1 MIIRGYGKVNLGLD
15 VLRRLPNGYHEVK
28 MVMQS
33 ISLYDELTI
42 TKREDT
48 TVTLTSNREELLC
61 DESNLIMKAVRL
73 LQNKTGKQFGVDIH
87 LDKHI
92 PMAAGM
98 AGGSADAAATLVG
111 INSLME
117 LDIPISEL
125 KKIAVKIGA
134 DVPFCIEG
142 GTQLSEGIGEKLT
155 ALPAFQAPFL
165 LIAKPNIDVST
176 KFVYENLHADTLTEH
191 PNIDFMVECI
201 RAHSFHAV
209 LSHMDN
215 VLQRVTETE
224 YPVIRNL
231 KQSMIEQG
239 ACSSMMSG
247 SGPTVFG
254 IFKDEQTLALCKE
267 KMEKRYPDFF
277 LSTASCVSKGTEIL
291 SF

>member
-254 IFKDEQTLALCKE
+254 IFEDEQTLALCKE

>member
-125 KKIAVKIGA
+125 KEIAVKIGA

-254 IFKDEQTLALCKE
+254 IFEDEQTLALCKE